1 MSIFESL
8 TVNLIFLLF
17 PFLVYGIYMG
27 YHNHVKEEKVVL
39 DIAIFTSM
47 FLMIRYANRENFIAN
62 VIFINFPLL
71 ISFLKKRN
79 ISVMILS
86 AVTIYYYY
94 AVFNIPLLYGIV
106 EYGIYLLIYFYL
118 LKKKKV
124 EEYLFDCFISI
135 KAFSITFT
143 LYIKEISLSL
153 TLERNAYILFIIILF
168 IITMTSILL
177 LIKEGEKILE
187 KNKILKELQ
196 KEKELKLALFKL
208 THEIK
213 NPLAVCKGYL
223 EMLEHN
229 KENVEKYL
237 PIITDEINRTLI
249 VINSFSDYGKLKI
262 EREEVDI
269 VMLIED
275 IKDTL
280 DPIFRKN
287 KVKTKYDIKEEEI
300 YIELDYNRMKQVLIN
315 IYKNAIEAKKEEE
328 NLTIKTTIKKLPT
341 TVEIIIEDNGVGMAE
356 ATLEKISKI
365 FYTTKS
371 NGTGLGVALSKEII
385 EQHQGKLDYESKLGS
400 GTKVTI
406 TLPVKEK
413 GQSLN
418 NSNS

>member
-39 DIAIFTSM
+39 DLAIFTSM

-79 ISVMILS
+79 ISAMILS

-94 AVFNIPLLYGIV
+94 VVFNIPLLYSIV

-177 LIKEGEKILE
+177 LIKEGEKIIE

-300 YIELDYNRMKQVLIN
+300 YIELDYDRMKQVLIN

-356 ATLEKISKI
+356 ETLEKISKI

-385 EQHQGKLDYESKLGS
+385 EQHQGKLNYESKLGS

>member
-1 MSIFESL
+1 MVTADKII
-8 TVNLIFLLF
+8 VLIFLF
-17 PFLVYGIYMG
+17 F
-27 YHNHVKEEKVVL
+27 
-39 DIAIFTSM
+39 
-47 FLMIRYANRENFIAN
+47 
-62 VIFINFPLL
+62 
-71 ISFLKKRN
+71 KK
-79 ISVMILS
+79 
-86 AVTIYYYY
+86 
-94 AVFNIPLLYGIV
+94 
-106 EYGIYLLIYFYL
+106 
-118 LKKKKV
+118 
-124 EEYLFDCFISI
+124 
-135 KAFSITFT
+135 
-143 LYIKEISLSL
+143 
-153 TLERNAYILFIIILF
+153 
-168 IITMTSILL
+168 
-177 LIKEGEKILE
+177 
-187 KNKILKELQ
+187 
-196 KEKELKLALFKL
+196 
-208 THEIK
+208 
-213 NPLAVCKGYL
+213 
-223 EMLEHN
+223 
-229 KENVEKYL
+229 
-237 PIITDEINRTLI
+237 EINRTLI

-300 YIELDYNRMKQVLIN
+300 YIELDYDRMKQVLIN

-341 TVEIIIEDNGVGMAE
+341 TVEITIEDNGVGMAE
-356 ATLEKISKI
+356 ETLEKISKI

-385 EQHQGKLDYESKLGS
+385 EQHQGKLNYESKLGS

>member
-39 DIAIFTSM
+39 DLAIFTSM

-79 ISVMILS
+79 INAMILS

-94 AVFNIPLLYGIV
+94 VVFNIPLLYGIV

-177 LIKEGEKILE
+177 LIKEGEKIIE

-300 YIELDYNRMKQVLIN
+300 YIELDYDRMKQVLIN

-356 ATLEKISKI
+356 ETLEKISKI

-385 EQHQGKLDYESKLGS
+385 EQHQGKLNYESKLGS